1 MRFRVA
7 DKQPVFSVTLG
18 DGTKI
23 IAHPGAIIE
32 APEDSAYIK
41 RLVAKKFLKPLP
53 VEEVAK

>member
-7 DKQPVFSVTLG
+7 EKQPVFSVTLG

-32 APEDSAYIK
+32 APAESAYIK
-41 RLVAKKFLKPLP
+41 RLVAKQYLTPLP
-53 VEEVAK
+53 TEGVAK

>member
-7 DKQPVFSVTLG
+7 EKQPVFSVTLG

-32 APEDSAYIK
+32 APADSAYIK
-41 RLVAKKFLKPLP
+41 RLVAKKFLTP
-53 VEEVAK
+53 VATEGGAK